1 MKLYM
6 HDENVLILV
15 LKGLK
20 NITVMFKIM
29 MMMMLMMMMVVV
41 IAMIMMLSYQSRH

>member
-6 HDENVLILV
+6 HDENVLVLV

-29 MMMMLMMMMVVV
+29 MMMVVVVV
-41 IAMIMMLSYQSRH
+41 IAMIMMLPI

>member
-6 HDENVLILV
+6 HDENVLVLV

-29 MMMMLMMMMVVV
+29 MMMVVVVV

>member
-6 HDENVLILV
+6 HDENVLVLV

-29 MMMMLMMMMVVV
+29 MMMVVVVV
-41 IAMIMMLSYQSRH
+41 IAMIMMLPIWH

>member
-6 HDENVLILV
+6 HDENVLVLV

-29 MMMMLMMMMVVV
+29 MMVVVVV

>member
-6 HDENVLILV
+6 HDENVLVLV

-29 MMMMLMMMMVVV
+29 MMMVVV
-41 IAMIMMLSYQSRH
+41 IAMIMMLPI

>member
-6 HDENVLILV
+6 HDENVLVLV

-29 MMMMLMMMMVVV
+29 MMMVVVV
-41 IAMIMMLSYQSRH
+41 IAMIMMLPI

>member
-6 HDENVLILV
+6 HDENVLVLV

-29 MMMMLMMMMVVV
+29 MMVVVVV
-41 IAMIMMLSYQSRH
+41 ITMIMMLPI

>member
-1 MKLYM
+1 MTLYM
-6 HDENVLILV
+6 HDENVLVLV

-29 MMMMLMMMMVVV
+29 MMMVVVVV

>member
-6 HDENVLILV
+6 HDENVLVLV

-29 MMMMLMMMMVVV
+29 MMMVVVV
-41 IAMIMMLSYQSRH
+41 IAMIMMLPIWH